1 MVARVPDTD
10 NPALTVG
17 LLCLLPS
24 LATRRFRLLL
34 LGGLQFGEA
43 LSQLFVLG
51 LGKGGLFSRDLSKG
65 GLFSQGLVESL
76 GGPEGEKDGS
86 LQVSDLGLEE
96 LKAFVGGQRVFLRC
110 LVKILPDRR

>member
-51 LGKGGLFSRDLSKG
+51 LGKGGLFS
-65 GLFSQGLVESL
+65 QGLVESL